1 MKIILQTRWKQ
12 TLYFFQ
18 LAGAVRTIF
27 VFILFIYLAFSIF
40 NYCATSIGA
49 TIAAAL
55 NFAAVA
61 MLHFFRKD
69 KQFLNLIVTKPL
81 FIFLVEYLLL
91 SFLTIVSLIYF
102 RQFLILII
110 FLAFV
115 FGVSFFKK
123 ELKIKQLIINPF
135 QKISGADF
143 EYAAGFRKNF
153 IWLLTLH
160 LLAVIFFNYIAVI
173 PIIVIIEAFVISS
186 FFVQAESE
194 MQICLWQLSA
204 KKFLFRKIWKLLKIW
219 NALTIPLIILWCIVF
234 SEILPFAVAI
244 FIFLNIFL
252 IYSLLA
258 KYAFFRAEKKMTFL
272 FVYHSL
278 DFIKIIIPF
287 FLPILLFLLIRFY
300 FKSIQNLN
308 TLLYAFSS

>member
-27 VFILFIYLAFSIF
+27 VFIMFIYLAFSIF
-40 NYCATSIGA
+40 NYCATPIGA
-49 TIAAAL
+49 TIAVAL
-55 NFAAVA
+55 NFFAVA

-91 SFLTIVSLIYF
+91 SLLTIVSLIYF

-173 PIIVIIEAFVISS
+173 TLILIIEAFVISS

-219 NALTIPLIILWCIVF
+219 NALTVPLIILWCIVF

-272 FVYHSL
+272 FIYHSL
-278 DFIKIIIPF
+278 GFVGIIVPF

>member
-27 VFILFIYLAFSIF
+27 VFIMFIYLAFSIF

-55 NFAAVA
+55 NFFAVA

-81 FIFLVEYLLL
+81 FIFWGEYLLL
-91 SFLTIVSLIYF
+91 SLLTIVSLIYF

-123 ELKIKQLIINPF
+123 ELKIKQLFLNPF

-272 FVYHSL
+272 FIYHSL
-278 DFIKIIIPF
+278 GFVGIIVPF